1 MSLEKISQIEQVLH
15 SLKSQR
21 DYIDQLKLAMQ
32 LSSPL
37 SSSSSSSARAIP
49 TVGHNYDPHSLTPE
63 SEKILNDGTLT
74 AVTTTTTTSKANY
87 PNTGTVLLTYPG
99 NGLLDT
105 EDCQIFSANALA
117 LKDCYENVLLSIAL
131 SRQGDSV
138 AVQIHLPGVAHTV
151 DTTTASSSSSSIT
164 DMHIDPT
171 TSTTTTTTNSVINGI
186 ACPSTDGSKHIL
198 GTTTPVGI
206 PPSHQ
211 PDVDSASYQLGTHSH
226 THSQS
231 QYRTL
236 SDYLNIIEMPPQINN
251 NTCIDKGYGS
261 EGSYA
266 SYLIDQLSERL
277 HVKLILPKVSHTLSI
292 TCILDISVLLIFD
305 YVCIC
310 MLIDYISCVC
320 VLVYAFMC
328 ICTCLYVIGSCRRS
342 VVAYSGICTHICP
355 GAVNRCTGTTQIQ
368 REASISICDTTV

>member
-32 LSSPL
+32 LSSP
-37 SSSSSSSARAIP
+37 SPSSSSARAIP
-49 TVGHNYDPHSLTPE
+49 AVGHNYDPHSLTPE
-63 SEKILNDGTLT
+63 TEKILNDGTLT
-74 AVTTTTTTSKANY
+74 TVTTSSTTTTKASY

-99 NGLLDT
+99 HGLLDT

-138 AVQIHLPGVAHTV
+138 AVQIHLPGVGTHTF
-151 DTTTASSSSSSIT
+151 DTATASSSSSIT

-171 TSTTTTTTNSVINGI
+171 TSTTTTTTNSVIDGI
-186 ACPSTDGSKHIL
+186 ACPSTDGSKLIL

-206 PPSHQ
+206 QPSHQ
-211 PDVDSASYQLGTHSH
+211 PDADNASCQLGAHSH

-236 SDYLNIIEMPPQINN
+236 SDYLNIVEIPPQINSS
-251 NTCIDKGYGS
+251 TCTDKGHNS

-266 SYLIDQLSERL
+266 SYLINQL
-277 HVKLILPKVSHTLSI
+277 LILPKVNHTL
-292 TCILDISVLLIFD
+292 
-305 YVCIC
+305 
-310 MLIDYISCVC
+310 
-320 VLVYAFMC
+320 
-328 ICTCLYVIGSCRRS
+328 
-342 VVAYSGICTHICP
+342 
-355 GAVNRCTGTTQIQ
+355 
-368 REASISICDTTV
+368 

>member
-37 SSSSSSSARAIP
+37 SSSSSSSSARAIP
-49 TVGHNYDPHSLTPE
+49 AVGHNYDPHSLTPE
-63 SEKILNDGTLT
+63 TDKLLNDGTLT
-74 AVTTTTTTSKANY
+74 AVTTTTATTKANY

-99 NGLLDT
+99 HGLLDT

-138 AVQIHLPGVAHTV
+138 AVQIHLPGVGTHTV
-151 DTTTASSSSSSIT
+151 DSTTTSSSTTT
-164 DMHIDPT
+164 DTPIDPT
-171 TSTTTTTTNSVINGI
+171 KSATTNSVIDAI
-186 ACPSTDGSKHIL
+186 HSSVESKHI
-198 GTTTPVGI
+198 TDATTPVGI
-206 PPSHQ
+206 PPSHH
-211 PDVDSASYQLGTHSH
+211 PDVDNVSYQLGAHSH

-236 SDYLNIIEMPPQINN
+236 SDYLNIVEIPPPINSS
-251 NTCIDKGYGS
+251 TCTDKGHNS

-266 SYLIDQLSERL
+266 SYLINQL
-277 HVKLILPKVSHTLSI
+277 LILPKVNHTL
-292 TCILDISVLLIFD
+292 
-305 YVCIC
+305 
-310 MLIDYISCVC
+310 
-320 VLVYAFMC
+320 
-328 ICTCLYVIGSCRRS
+328 
-342 VVAYSGICTHICP
+342 
-355 GAVNRCTGTTQIQ
+355 
-368 REASISICDTTV
+368 

>member
-32 LSSPL
+32 LSSS

-49 TVGHNYDPHSLTPE
+49 AVGHNYDPHTNPPE
-63 SEKILNDGTLT
+63 IEKLINDGTLT
-74 AVTTTTTTSKANY
+74 AVTTPTTTKTSY

-99 NGLLDT
+99 HGLLDT

-138 AVQIHLPGVAHTV
+138 AVQIHLPGVGTHTV
-151 DTTTASSSSSSIT
+151 DTATASSSSIT
-164 DMHIDPT
+164 DIHIDPT
-171 TSTTTTTTNSVINGI
+171 TSTTTTTTATANSVVDDI
-186 ACPSTDGSKHIL
+186 ASVPTDGGKHVP
-198 GTTTPVGI
+198 GATTPVGLL
-206 PPSHQ
+206 PSHH
-211 PDVDSASYQLGTHSH
+211 PDVDNVSYQLGAHSH

-236 SDYLNIIEMPPQINN
+236 SDYLNIVEIPLQINSS
-251 NTCIDKGYGS
+251 TCTDKGHNS

-266 SYLIDQLSERL
+266 SYLINQLSEQL
-277 HVKLILPKVSHTLSI
+277 LILPKVSHTL
-292 TCILDISVLLIFD
+292 
-305 YVCIC
+305 
-310 MLIDYISCVC
+310 
-320 VLVYAFMC
+320 
-328 ICTCLYVIGSCRRS
+328 
-342 VVAYSGICTHICP
+342 
-355 GAVNRCTGTTQIQ
+355 
-368 REASISICDTTV
+368 